1 MLYLDLNNN
10 TPQETDREL
19 ASDTG
24 DRIVLIASNYQGPG
38 FIKIILPA
46 LLLVLTAFFAGPVLA
61 EKNPGSQWLGKL
73 KSLNAEETYVYT
85 SLYTTHYDPEPD
97 HVNDQNMLGFE
108 NGLGGVR
115 LWGLAIFDNSFG
127 QESQYLYLG
136 QKWRA
141 FESDQWY
148 YKLTAGLLHGYK
160 EPYDDKIPLN
170 DLGVAPA
177 IVPAL
182 GYRKKS
188 FFAEFSQLGL
198 AAGLI
203 TVGVAF

>member
-1 MLYLDLNNN
+1 
-10 TPQETDREL
+10 
-19 ASDTG
+19 
-24 DRIVLIASNYQGPG
+24 
-38 FIKIILPA
+38 LPA

-136 QKWRA
+136 QKC
-141 FESDQWY
+141 
-148 YKLTAGLLHGYK
+148 
-160 EPYDDKIPLN
+160 
-170 DLGVAPA
+170 
-177 IVPAL
+177 
-182 GYRKKS
+182 
-188 FFAEFSQLGL
+188 
-198 AAGLI
+198 I
-203 TVGVAF
+203 TS

>member
-10 TPQETDREL
+10 TPRETDYGL

-24 DRIVLIASNYQGPG
+24 DRILLIANNYQGLG
-38 FIKIILPA
+38 FIKIVLPA

-61 EKNPGSQWLGKL
+61 EKNPGSQWMGKF

-182 GYRKKS
+182 GYRNKS

-203 TVGVAF
+203 TVGFAF

>member
-182 GYRKKS
+182 GYRNKS

>member
-182 GYRKKS
+182 GYRNKS

-203 TVGVAF
+203 TVGIAF

>member
-46 LLLVLTAFFAGPVLA
+46 LLLVLTAFFAGPALA

-73 KSLNAEETYVYT
+73 KSLKAEETYVYT

-182 GYRKKS
+182 GYRNKS

>member
-73 KSLNAEETYVYT
+73 KSLNVEETYVYT

-182 GYRKKS
+182 GYRNKS